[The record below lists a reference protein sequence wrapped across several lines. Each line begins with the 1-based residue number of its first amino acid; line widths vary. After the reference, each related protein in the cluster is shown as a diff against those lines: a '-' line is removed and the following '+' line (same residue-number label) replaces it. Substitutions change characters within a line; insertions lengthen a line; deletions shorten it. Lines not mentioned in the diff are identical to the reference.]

1 MRLYSFDLK
10 IFEKL
15 FLEERKF
22 NKNSLTN
29 MIIKSF
35 IKKDYKNIPIS
46 DILLSILESKKIY
59 PPLKNHFELSAMII
73 LKKHLIKKGMSPESN
88 KIISLDKKI
97 DNIWLQINL
106 FSTN

>member
-1 MRLYSFDLK
+1 METRESWNRNRIRNDEVAAAAAFDC
-10 IFEKL
+10 E
-15 FLEERKF
+15 
-22 NKNSLTN
+22 T
-29 MIIKSF
+29 
-35 IKKDYKNIPIS
+35 
-46 DILLSILESKKIY
+46 SKKIY